1 MGKKYSEELFGV
13 MSRRNIKI
21 IRAAF
26 REIQKLSPAA
36 LAEVYKILHRL
47 SQGDEKHTK
56 PLRGYKNL
64 LRTRWGDWRVIWQKD
79 GDNILV
85 IKAGLRGG
93 FYDDVFDRCNHLNPV
108 TPDILEKLLHP
119 QGTALAENPAYQWNQ
134 EKDTDWYKF
143 VYGSYRHA
151 PQLTDYQRTILD
163 EPLTKLLTYPH
174 ITPDTFEEH
183 GCIVFQS
190 APGTG
195 KTVCASLFA
204 SEIHHA
210 YGWNTMLI
218 VPEALRR
225 DIAEY
230 SQVKQSLNQENFW
243 LGTFPQWLGKINPD
257 FNDNLA
263 SPQQELEALR
273 KAIKYTKETDI
284 NHTDVL
290 LYQAFVLQE
299 QNQQQDKNVM
309 YKANYQRIN
318 RLLNINKKHWY
329 NALACRL
336 CRLDAA
342 KLLQSKIHQPVTHTE
357 CSILIVDEAQD
368 LLLSELQAIIA
379 VCKSW
384 IEQGHPTYLWLLGD
398 LNQRISPTDFTWN
411 QLKIR
416 NTVELRRNYRN
427 SRQILEFANQF
438 CRIGQKISSQV
449 GAKKL
454 PEPAQPEDAFAT
466 GERVRLLECSSKTE
480 ALEFLQELAGE
491 TKNEENRRHLLH
503 DLANAVKVFS
513 TQSLN
518 SSDSLLILNPEQA
531 KGREFEACVAFCLF
545 EGYGTPSLAESF
557 QWYTLLT
564 RARSR
569 LLIVATKSEISRLN
583 ALGNDHFSSC
593 DRVDGQTAI
602 QWVTE
607 VASDMDLN
615 QITDD
620 VQQRLLKRCESGCLY
635 WDTYLALQFAGVRD
649 GELYQWEQKAI
660 ALLSQ
665 HPPELLNQELQ
676 QTENISLRC
685 LILRAMH
692 CSWQAVEVASPL
704 KNTDVPEYER
714 LLKAIAKDLEKK
726 GLPYEAA
733 RVRAYLVD
741 GNYKYNLPFWQEIIN
756 PSHQSKP
763 LVALL
768 CEAFNHRLASYILQN
783 REMEA
788 C

>member
-1 MGKKYSEELFGV
+1 
-13 MSRRNIKI
+13 MSPRNIKI

-26 REIQKLSPAA
+26 REIQKLSPSA
-36 LAEVYKILHRL
+36 LSEIYKILHRL

-56 PLRGYKNL
+56 PLRGYRKL
-64 LRTRWGDWRVIWQKD
+64 LRTRWGDWRVIWQKE

-85 IKAGLRGG
+85 IKAGRRGG
-93 FYDDVFDRCNHLNPV
+93 IYDEVFDVCNYLNPV
-108 TPDILEKLLHP
+108 TPDILSELLHP
-119 QGTALAENPAYQWNQ
+119 QGTALAENPAYQWNHQ
-134 EKDTDWYKF
+134 KDADWYKF
-143 VYGSYRHA
+143 VYGSYRHS

-174 ITPDTFEEH
+174 ITTDTFEDR

-204 SEIHHA
+204 SEIHRA

-230 SQVKQSLNQENFW
+230 AEVKQSLERQHFW
-243 LGTFPQWLGKINPD
+243 LGTFPQWLGKIHPE
-257 FNDNLA
+257 FNDKLA
-263 SPQQELEALR
+263 SPQQELEALK
-273 KAIKYTKETDI
+273 KAIKYTKQTDI
-284 NHTDVL
+284 NHSDVL

-299 QNQQQDKNVM
+299 QNHKQGKNVM
-309 YKANYQRIN
+309 FQANAKRIN

-329 NALACRL
+329 NALACRVS
-336 CRLDAA
+336 RLDAA
-342 KLLQSKIHQPVTHTE
+342 KLLQTKIHKPITNTE

-384 IEQGHPTYLWLLGD
+384 IGQGHQTYLWLLGD
-398 LNQRISPTDFTWN
+398 LNQRINPTDFTWN

-416 NTVELRRNYRN
+416 NKIELKRNYRN

-438 CRIGQKISSQV
+438 CEIGQKISSTV

-454 PEPAQPEDAFAT
+454 PDPAKPEDAFET
-466 GERVRLLECSSKTE
+466 GEPVRLLECASKAE
-480 ALEFLQELAGE
+480 ALQFLQALAGE
-491 TKNEENRRHLLH
+491 TKKEENRRHLLH

-513 TQSLN
+513 TKPLK
-518 SSDSLLILNPEQA
+518 SSENLLILNPEQA
-531 KGREFEACVAFCLF
+531 KGREFEGCVAFCLF
-545 EGYGTPSLAESF
+545 EGTATPSLAESF

-564 RARSR
+564 RARTR
-569 LLIVATKSEISRLN
+569 LLVVATTAEINRLN
-583 ALGNDHFSSC
+583 AFGGDYFNNC
-593 DRVDGQTAI
+593 DRVDSQTAI
-602 QWVTE
+602 QWMTE

-620 VQQRLLKRCESGCLY
+620 VQQRLLKRCKSGCLY
-635 WDTYLALQFAGVRD
+635 WDTYLALQFAGVKD

-660 ALLSQ
+660 ALLTQ
-665 HPPELLNQELQ
+665 HPPELLNRELQ
-676 QTENISLRC
+676 QAENISLRC

-692 CSWQAVEVASPL
+692 RSWQAVEAASPL
-704 KNTDVPEYER
+704 KDTDVPEYER
-714 LLKAIAKDLEKK
+714 LLKGIAKDLERK

-741 GNYKYNLPFWQEIIN
+741 GNYKYNLPFWQDIIH
-756 PSHQSKP
+756 PSQQPKP

-768 CEAFNHRLASYILQN
+768 CEAFNDRLANFMYTQN
-783 REMEA
+783 REMKA

>member
-1 MGKKYSEELFGV
+1 
-13 MSRRNIKI
+13 MSPRSIKI

-26 REIQKLSPAA
+26 REIQKLSPSA
-36 LAEVYKILHRL
+36 LEKIYEIFHRL
-47 SQGDEKHTK
+47 SKGDERHTK
-56 PLRGYKNL
+56 PLKGYKNM
-64 LRTRWGDWRVIWQKD
+64 LRTRLGKWRVIWQKD
-79 GDNILV
+79 ANNILV
-85 IKAGLRGG
+85 IKAGIRGG
-93 FYDDVFDRCNHLNPV
+93 IYDDAFDKWDDYNTVPPN
-108 TPDILEKLLHP
+108 ILQELLTP
-119 QGTALAENPAYQWNQ
+119 QGTALAENPTYQWNH
-134 EKDTDWYKF
+134 EKDSNWYKF
-143 VYGSYRHA
+143 VYGSYRNS

-174 ITPDTFEEH
+174 ITADKFEDSA
-183 GCIVFQS
+183 CIVFQS

-230 SQVKQSLNQENFW
+230 TEVKQSLNHDNFW
-243 LGTFPQWLGKINPD
+243 LGTFPQWLGKINPE
-257 FNDNLA
+257 FNDKLA
-263 SPQQELEALR
+263 SPQEELEALR
-273 KAIKYTKETDI
+273 KAIKYTKKTDI

-299 QNQQQDKNVM
+299 QNHKQGKNVM
-309 YKANYQRIN
+309 FKANAQRIN
-318 RLLNINKKHWY
+318 NLLNINKKHWY
-329 NALACRL
+329 NALCCRIS
-336 CRLDAA
+336 RLDAA
-342 KLLQSKIHQPVTHTE
+342 KLLQSKIHQPITNTE

-384 IEQGHPTYLWLLGD
+384 IEQGHQTYLWLLGD
-398 LNQRISPTDFTWN
+398 LNQRINPTDFTWN

-416 NTVELRRNYRN
+416 NSVELRRNYRN

-438 CRIGQKISSQV
+438 CEIGQKISSSV

-454 PEPAQPEDAFAT
+454 PEPAKPEDAFEV
-466 GERVRLLECSSKTE
+466 GEPVRLVLFDTKQQ
-480 ALEFLQELAGE
+480 ALEFLRKLAGE
-491 TKNEENRRHLLH
+491 TNKEENRRHLLH

-513 TQSLN
+513 TKPLN
-518 SSDSLLILNPEQA
+518 SSDNLLILNPEQA

-545 EGYGTPSLAESF
+545 EGTGNPSLAESF

-569 LLIVATKSEISRLN
+569 LLVVATTEEIDRLN
-583 ALGNDHFSSC
+583 QFGSNYFHNC
-593 DRVDGQTAI
+593 DRVDSQTAI
-602 QWVTE
+602 QWMTE

-635 WDTYLALQFAGVRD
+635 WDTYLALQLAGVRSS
-649 GELYQWEQKAI
+649 ELYQWEQKAI
-660 ALLSQ
+660 SLLSQ
-665 HPPELLNQELQ
+665 HPLELLQRELQ
-676 QTENISLRC
+676 QTESISLRC

-692 CSWQAVEVASPL
+692 CSWQAVAAASPL

-714 LLKAIAKDLEKK
+714 LLKGIANDLERKR
-726 GLPYEAA
+726 LPYEAA

-763 LVALL
+763 LVSLL
-768 CEAFNHRLASYILQN
+768 CEAFNHRLANLIYT
-783 REMEA
+783 
-788 C
+788 